1 MKKFRVCIIGTGMI
15 ANSAHIPAY
24 QHLPED
30 FEIVGVCD
38 IRSEAGSFT
47 ANRLGLDKYYEDADR
62 MLAELQPD
70 LVSVCTPNLLH
81 KPMTLKALD
90 SCFIAVD

>member
-38 IRSEAGSFT
+38 IRSEA
-47 ANRLGLDKYYEDADR
+47 R
-62 MLAELQPD
+62 Q
-70 LVSVCTPNLLH
+70 LH
-81 KPMTLKALD
+81 GEPAG
-90 SCFIAVD
+90 AR